1 MKTIFKLRNRAI
13 TLLGV
18 ALSVAGCSGSGGHS
32 IDPTPTPT
40 PTPTPGGEIAV
51 TSVTIST
58 GKGYLEKGGTLAL
71 EAEVK
76 PANAT
81 NKTITW
87 SSTNTSVATVTSD
100 GIISAKAAG
109 TTTIKATAGGKSASC
124 TVTVLDAAIDLS
136 LMDIYGN
143 TVSRT
148 TANCY
153 VVSKPGF
160 YKIPMVYGNAIK
172 NGATNRDAY
181 VSLATGTSI
190 LTNFLDHK
198 GAGIGTGNDAKDPW
212 VSQKYSISKTG
223 LIWQDSEN
231 LVEGIAMTGNGGT
244 KENKYVTFYLDKA
257 NFTQGN
263 AIVAA
268 YDAEGL
274 VAWSWHIWVT
284 DVDLTPIPVKNVS
297 RTFNFLPVCLGW
309 CEPKSDKSKNGDVY
323 GNCVLYQ
330 WGRKDPML
338 GSKGSGGNTNKGYYG
353 PKGFIDGSFTSKSL
367 KDDIKA
373 YIQNPG
379 SFNMSQ
385 NMDNKYSN
393 LWSANATPGNY
404 LVSYPEKTVYDP
416 SPAGFTVPPA
426 VSFTGFTKDGNWT
439 NELDNI
445 NSTESF
451 KLGEGYYFYTE
462 GWKTGELI
470 HFPGVGGRTYSA
482 GSYFDAGVAG
492 WCWFATCRDDVV
504 PYMMAYFKRTSG
516 PDTVGPLMGGSKGNA
531 NIVIPCQEP

>member
-172 NGATNRDAY
+172 NGATNRGAY
-181 VSLATGTSI
+181 VSLASGETI

-223 LIWQDSEN
+223 LIWQDSE
-231 LVEGIAMTGNGGT
+231 
-244 KENKYVTFYLDKA
+244 
-257 NFTQGN
+257 
-263 AIVAA
+263 
-268 YDAEGL
+268 
-274 VAWSWHIWVT
+274 
-284 DVDLTPIPVKNVS
+284 
-297 RTFNFLPVCLGW
+297 
-309 CEPKSDKSKNGDVY
+309 
-323 GNCVLYQ
+323 
-330 WGRKDPML
+330 
-338 GSKGSGGNTNKGYYG
+338 
-353 PKGFIDGSFTSKSL
+353 
-367 KDDIKA
+367 
-373 YIQNPG
+373 
-379 SFNMSQ
+379 
-385 NMDNKYSN
+385 
-393 LWSANATPGNY
+393 
-404 LVSYPEKTVYDP
+404 
-416 SPAGFTVPPA
+416 
-426 VSFTGFTKDGNWT
+426 
-439 NELDNI
+439 
-445 NSTESF
+445 
-451 KLGEGYYFYTE
+451 
-462 GWKTGELI
+462 
-470 HFPGVGGRTYSA
+470 
-482 GSYFDAGVAG
+482 
-492 WCWFATCRDDVV
+492 
-504 PYMMAYFKRTSG
+504 
-516 PDTVGPLMGGSKGNA
+516 
-531 NIVIPCQEP
+531 